1 MTELIHDGLI
11 LAAGKNTR
19 LSGVVPSYYKPL
31 VIVNGRPLIVNITR
45 DLLQR
50 CKNVVIVV
58 SPENATPIADVLVA
72 NRLMEDTR
80 VSLVV
85 QPIAAGPGD
94 AVDRGLRCVES
105 SHVLI
110 ALGDNIT
117 PSSDFDAVLGER
129 WRLGPIANYLVVST
143 TETDDAKQAQRFTR
157 ITSDGHFV
165 EGMPGGQNKQ
175 GTYTCWIGPVSVE
188 ANALR
193 KALCDLRLNTAN
205 SAAELKIS
213 PAFERVQNS
222 IVVTV
227 PGNSVDIGT
236 SDALLT
242 YGTES

>member
-1 MTELIHDGLI
+1 MNDTIHDGLI

-80 VSLVV
+80 VSLIV

-105 SHVLI
+105 PRVLI

-117 PSSDFDAVLGER
+117 PTSDFDAVLST
-129 WRLGPIANYLVVST
+129 RLEIGPKCLVLST
-143 TETDDAKQAQRFTR
+143 TNVDDAKQAQRFTR
-157 ITSDGHFV
+157 VTADGHFV
-165 EGMPGGQNKQ
+165 EGMPGGQNKA
-175 GTYTCWIGPVSVE
+175 GTYTCWIGPVS
-188 ANALR
+188 ADTDALR
-193 KALCDLRLNTAN
+193 TALRDLRLRT
-205 SAAELKIS
+205 SDTTKELKIS
-213 PAFERVQNS
+213 PAFELVEKS
-222 IVVTV
+222 SVITV

-242 YGTES
+242 YGTEN